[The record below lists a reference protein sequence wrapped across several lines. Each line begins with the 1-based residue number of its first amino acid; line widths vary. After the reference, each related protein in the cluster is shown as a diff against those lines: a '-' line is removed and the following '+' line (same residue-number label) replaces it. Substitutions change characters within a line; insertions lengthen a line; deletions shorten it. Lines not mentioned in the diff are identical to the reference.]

1 LRFSIGA
8 MGLAFLLFIKEGRS
22 GFRPSNPWLQVG
34 RGACLAGATLCFFS
48 AIFAMPL
55 ATAMALAFVSPVFV
69 AILSG
74 PLLGEKVRPLVW
86 VVSAI
91 ALCGVALILRPNL
104 AALGMVALLPLASAA
119 FFALMVIMNR
129 ASAGQG
135 SSLSMQAFI
144 ALWAT
149 PFLIAAAAIGHAS
162 GLPSLAVGV
171 PDWSVVA
178 RCALVALTASSAHW
192 LAYLGTMRA
201 GAATIAPVTY
211 VQMLV
216 ATTLG
221 YVMFGDVPDLA
232 TFAGAGIIIGAGLLL
247 WSRTAARAPS
257 REPSGLT
264 GPK

>member
-1 LRFSIGA
+1 
-8 MGLAFLLFIKEGRS
+8 
-22 GFRPSNPWLQVG
+22 
-34 RGACLAGATLCFFS
+34 
-48 AIFAMPL
+48 
-55 ATAMALAFVSPVFV
+55 VFV

-86 VVSAI
+86 LVSAI
-91 ALCGVALILRPNL
+91 ALTGVALILRPNL
-104 AALGMVALLPLASAA
+104 AALGVVALLPLASAF

-129 ASAGQG
+129 ASAGQD

-162 GLPSLAVGV
+162 GLPSLSVGL
-171 PDWSVVA
+171 PDWSVIA

-221 YVMFGDVPDLA
+221 YALFDDVPDLA
-232 TFAGAGIIIGAGLLL
+232 TFAGAGIIIGAGLIL
-247 WSRTAARAPS
+247 WARTPRKAAI

-264 GPK
+264 GPT